1 LCCENYDSRTG
12 QGGGARYQSWGPL
25 FALLGMEELADVTPW
40 DGLRFGSVAP
50 PETTVLRRLPL
61 AGRVWDVRL
70 GPDGLSVRVDG
81 AHLFTSD
88 APIIARH
95 VALERKVLSAEVTAV
110 RSTALRTT
118 AGIQLVEAGRTPV
131 TLALGRP

>member
-1 LCCENYDSRTG
+1 
-12 QGGGARYQSWGPL
+12 
-25 FALLGMEELADVTPW
+25 
-40 DGLRFGSVAP
+40 
-50 PETTVLRRLPL
+50 
-61 AGRVWDVRL
+61 VRL

-88 APIIARH
+88 GPIIARH
-95 VALERKVLSAEVTAV
+95 VVLEQKVLSAEITAV

-118 AGIQLVEAGRTPV
+118 AGIQIVEPGTTPV

>member
-1 LCCENYDSRTG
+1 
-12 QGGGARYQSWGPL
+12 
-25 FALLGMEELADVTPW
+25 
-40 DGLRFGSVAP
+40 
-50 PETTVLRRLPL
+50 
-61 AGRVWDVRL
+61 
-70 GPDGLSVRVDG
+70 
-81 AHLFTSD
+81 
-88 APIIARH
+88 